1 MVTTINRP
9 EEAEDVLRS
18 LKNGDDAFFNSNP
31 KFRITK
37 IPGGFIYSSDYNGMC
52 FVPELPTPEIKVST
66 TKAEVSKVEPVGEI
80 KKSVAKT
87 EPKKAI
93 KK

>member
-52 FVPELPTPEIKVST
+52 FVPELPTPAVKI
-66 TKAEVSKVEPVGEI
+66 SKIEPVGEI

-87 EPKKAI
+87 EPKKAV